1 MKKIIVLAI
10 AAAMLLSFTA
20 CGKDNGE
27 AVSSADSSSN
37 ASSSVEVG
45 NVSSEDSVSSESE
58 SIPLEDEVGSTP
70 EYEDIYDSEK
80 VEIVGN
86 DVVKTSVAGEITQIM
101 RFTFNDDKTAVA
113 RVRLEFYTT
122 TEVNFDEEVELY
134 KELGYTIVE
143 VDKTH
148 LIMDAN
154 DDSIEAWS
162 NQATTME
169 ELAELLKA

>member
-1 MKKIIVLAI
+1 MKKILVLAI

-20 CGKDNGE
+20 CGKDDGE

-37 ASSSVEVG
+37 ASSSVEVE
-45 NVSSEDSVSSESE
+45 NDVSSDADASSEDE
-58 SIPLEDEVGSTP
+58 LEDEVGNTP

-80 VEIVGN
+80 VEIIGN
-86 DVVKTSVAGEITQIM
+86 DVVKTSIAGEITQIM
-101 RFTFNDDKTAVA
+101 RFTFNNEKTAVT

-134 KELGYTIVE
+134 KELGYTIIE
-143 VDKTH
+143 ADKTH

-154 DDSIEAWS
+154 DESIEAWS
-162 NQATTME
+162 SQATTME